1 MAATA
6 SAKIAVTEP
15 PLQVTLLEL
24 VEAVSDVTE
33 SDVEAVAMVTQMLET
48 GRVRLRG
55 SFRGLPVSAFC

>member
-15 PLQVTLLEL
+15 PLPVTLLEL

-33 SDVEAVAMVTQMLET
+33 SDVEAVAMVIQMLET
-48 GRVRLRG
+48 GRGRLRG
-55 SFRGLPVSAFC
+55 NFRGLPVSAFC

>member
-15 PLQVTLLEL
+15 PLPVTLLEL

-33 SDVEAVAMVTQMLET
+33 SDVEVVATVIHMLET
-48 GRVRLRG
+48 GRVRLCG
-55 SFRGLPVSAFC
+55 SFRDLPSSAVY